1 MRYLSLFALMIALS
15 TGIQSDA
22 LSQNKVVVIP
32 LLGDGSTWRGPWQ
45 ENIAYSRSD
54 IVEREGSSYIV
65 TSNHR
70 SSINNQ
76 PPNESFWDLVA
87 AAGDN
92 SSGGQLLVSA
102 PLSFDAASNTLIF
115 DASSAPSS
123 NNLQPSIGLN
133 YICALVGIF
142 PSRSFGEPTLGQI
155 GLVGFNF
162 APRGW
167 TFCNGQ
173 LLPIASNS
181 ALFSLYGTFYG
192 GDGRTTFALPDLR
205 GRVAIGSQGNT
216 VGPGLSRRL
225 LGQKVGTE
233 QVEF

>member
-1 MRYLSLFALMIALS
+1 MRYLSVILLVIVLN
-15 TGIQSDA
+15 ICIYDDA
-22 LSQNKVVVIP
+22 HSQNKVVVIP

-45 ENIAYSRSD
+45 ADINYSRSD

-65 TSNHR
+65 TANHR
-70 SSINNQ
+70 SSIANQ
-76 PPNESFWDLVA
+76 PPNDSFWDLVA
-87 AAGDN
+87 A
-92 SSGGQLLVSA
+92 SGSGQLTVSA
-102 PLSFDAASNTLIF
+102 PLSLDQATNTLIF
-115 DASSAPSS
+115 DATTAPSG
-123 NNLQPSIGLN
+123 NNMQPSIGLN

-142 PSRSFGEPTLGQI
+142 PSRNFGEPTLGQI

-167 TFCNGQ
+167 SFCSGQ

-205 GRVAIGSQGNT
+205 GRVAIGSQGN
-216 VGPGLSRRL
+216 VAGPGLTRRL

-233 QVEF
+233 QVGF

>member
-1 MRYLSLFALMIALS
+1 MRHLNQILLVIVLSVCS
-15 TGIQSDA
+15 QGDA

-45 ENIAYSRSD
+45 EDISYSRSD

-70 SSINNQ
+70 SSIANQ
-76 PPNESFWDLVA
+76 PPNDSLWDLVA
-87 AAGDN
+87 A
-92 SSGGQLLVSA
+92 SGIGSGQLTVNA
-102 PLSFDAASNTLIF
+102 PLSLDQSTNTLIF
-115 DASSAPSS
+115 DASTAPSS
-123 NNLQPSIGLN
+123 NNMQPSIGLN
-133 YICALVGIF
+133 YICALIGIF
-142 PSRSFGEPTLGQI
+142 PSRNFGEPTLGQI

-167 TFCNGQ
+167 SFCSGQ

-205 GRVAIGSQGNT
+205 GRAVIGSQGNT
-216 VGPGLSRRL
+216 TGPGLTRRL

-233 QVEF
+233 QVGF

>member
-1 MRYLSLFALMIALS
+1 MRSLKIVLLVAVLNVCIL
-15 TGIQSDA
+15 GDA

-45 ENIAYSRSD
+45 EDINYSSSD

-70 SSINNQ
+70 SSIANQ
-76 PPNESFWDLVA
+76 PPNDSFWDLVA
-87 AAGDN
+87 ASGA
-92 SSGGQLLVSA
+92 SLGGQLTVNA
-102 PLSFDAASNTLIF
+102 PLSLNQDTNTLIF
-115 DASSAPSS
+115 DATAAPAS
-123 NNLQPSIGLN
+123 NNLQPSTGLN
-133 YICALVGIF
+133 YVCALQGIF
-142 PSRSFGEPTLGQI
+142 PSRNFGEPTLGQL

-167 TFCNGQ
+167 TFCSGQ
-173 LLPIASNS
+173 LLSIASNS

-205 GRVAIGSQGNT
+205 GRTAIGSQGNAT
-216 VGPGLSRRL
+216 GPGLTRRL
-225 LGQKVGTE
+225 LGQTYGAE
-233 QVEF
+233 QVDF